1 MTRNLFTAT
10 ARRTVISALATVVF
24 ATAFPQA
31 GFAYSSLDMWKVD
44 PAKSSFNLGKAS
56 QSNVM
61 TIDRKPST
69 EAAGDPS
76 KLLVIA
82 DGKVYL
88 ATGEAAK
95 DALAGK
101 RIDPKRLVQIGR
113 NARSTDYCGFECQE
127 GFSERRRTLTFTTQG
142 GQQASTVV
150 ASGGK

>member
-1 MTRNLFTAT
+1 MTRNLFTAA
-10 ARRTVISALATVVF
+10 ARRTVISTLATLVL

-31 GFAYSSLDMWKVD
+31 AFAYSSLDMWKVD
-44 PAKSSFNLGKAS
+44 SAKSSFNLGKAS
-56 QSNVM
+56 ESNVM
-61 TIDRKPST
+61 TIRKPAT

-101 RIDPKRLVQIGR
+101 RIDPKKLVQIGR
-113 NARSTDYCGFECQE
+113 NARSGDYCGFECQG

-142 GQQASTVV
+142 GQEVDTVV

>member
-1 MTRNLFTAT
+1 MTRNLFTAA
-10 ARRTVISALATVVF
+10 ARRTVISALATFVF

-44 PAKSSFNLGKAS
+44 PAKSSFNAKAS

-61 TIDRKPST
+61 TIRKPAT
-69 EAAGDPS
+69 EVAGDPS

-101 RIDPKRLVQIGR
+101 RVDPKKLAQIGR
-113 NARSTDYCGFECQE
+113 NARSTDYCGFECQG
-127 GFSERRRTLTFTTQG
+127 GFSERRRTLTFTTPG
-142 GQQASTVV
+142 GQQVNAVV
-150 ASGGK
+150 ASGGH